1 MFLYETY
8 IFIFYIIYIYNY
20 DDVRTKIR
28 KEGKKYIYV
37 GKKNM
42 KENIYIWRKKY
53 MKKKKIYTC
62 RKKIYVEK
70 I

>member
-42 KENIYIWRKKY
+42 KENIYI
-53 MKKKKIYTC
+53 
-62 RKKIYVEK
+62 
-70 I
+70 